1 MARTTVDNNNKS
13 KKNKNKQDACGQLR
27 MHLDALSV
35 VARCADCDVALPIP
49 VLTFLSDDYVAA
61 MPRLGIL
68 VSWPTGAEVARA

>member
-1 MARTTVDNNNKS
+1 MARTTVDNNKS
-13 KKNKNKQDACGQLR
+13 KKSKNKQDACGQHR

-49 VLTFLSDDYVAA
+49 VLTLVTEDYVAA

>member
-1 MARTTVDNNNKS
+1 MARTTVDNNKS
-13 KKNKNKQDACGQLR
+13 KKIKNKQDACGQHR

-49 VLTFLSDDYVAA
+49 VLTLVTEDYVAA

>member
-1 MARTTVDNNNKS
+1 VARTTVDNNKS
-13 KKNKNKQDACGQLR
+13 KKIKNKQDACGQHR

-49 VLTFLSDDYVAA
+49 VLTLVTEDYVAA

>member
-1 MARTTVDNNNKS
+1 MARTTVDNNKIKKS
-13 KKNKNKQDACGQLR
+13 KNKQDACGQHR

-35 VARCADCDVALPIP
+35 VARCADCNAALPIP